1 MGESDT
7 GSRHQGMNTSK
18 PSNVSLEAPAA
29 DSSDVADHYARSG
42 LIEAIEAG
50 ILQMGK
56 TPDTVTIDDLAPADE
71 FHIGGRTATEKLIE
85 QLGVR
90 PGDHVLDVG
99 CGLGGPA
106 RFVAQRFKCRVS
118 GIDLTSDYVETGN
131 RLCEWVGLGESVE
144 LRRSSALSMPF
155 KDTKFDAAY
164 MLHVGMNIDDKES
177 LCVEV
182 SRVLRPGSRFA
193 IYDVMRTAEGDL
205 SYPLPWAT
213 TPASSA
219 VAAAERYR
227 QALQRAGFEILSERN
242 RRDFALSYFN
252 NLRSRTPAAGAP
264 APLGLHT
271 LMGERRPH
279 QIKNMFESI
288 SAGIIAPIELIA
300 RKVQ

>member
-71 FHIGGRTATEKLIE
+71 FHIGGRTATEELIE
-85 QLGVR
+85 QLGVT

-131 RLCEWVGLGESVE
+131 RLCEWVGLGERVE
-144 LRRSSALSMPF
+144 LRRYQP
-155 KDTKFDAAY
+155 
-164 MLHVGMNIDDKES
+164 
-177 LCVEV
+177 
-182 SRVLRPGSRFA
+182 SRC
-193 IYDVMRTAEGDL
+193 
-205 SYPLPWAT
+205 
-213 TPASSA
+213 
-219 VAAAERYR
+219 
-227 QALQRAGFEILSERN
+227 
-242 RRDFALSYFN
+242 
-252 NLRSRTPAAGAP
+252 RSRTRSS
-264 APLGLHT
+264 T
-271 LMGERRPH
+271 RP
-279 QIKNMFESI
+279 ICCM
-288 SAGIIAPIELIA
+288 SA
-300 RKVQ
+300 

>member
-1 MGESDT
+1 MIIP
-7 GSRHQGMNTSK
+7 K
-18 PSNVSLEAPAA
+18 PSNASVEAETA
-29 DSSDVADHYARSG
+29 DRSGVAGHYARSG
-42 LIEAIEAG
+42 LIEAIESG
-50 ILQMGK
+50 VRQMGK
-56 TPDTVTIDDLAPADE
+56 TPDTVTIDDLAPVDE
-71 FHIGGRTATEKLIE
+71 FHIGGRTATEELVE
-85 QLGVR
+85 QLGVT

-106 RFVAQRFKCRVS
+106 RFVAHRFKCRVS

-131 RLCEWVGLGESVE
+131 RLCEWVGLADRVE

-155 KDTKFDAAY
+155 QDTKFDAAY

-193 IYDVMRTAEGDL
+193 IYDVMRTSDGDL

-219 VAAAERYR
+219 VAAAGRYK

-242 RRDFALSYFN
+242 RREFALAYFSD
-252 NLRSRTPAAGAP
+252 LRSRTPATGAP

-288 SAGIIAPIELIA
+288 SAGKIAPVELIA
-300 RKVQ
+300 RKHAPSQ